1 MNTTATTP
9 PTTIRRGSGGI
20 SRRDAPRVARKI
32 VITVNRTSPT
42 PTAMWKVKMSISSCD
57 TETRTLRTTSTPI
70 SSTTITAIATS
81 TPAASPARTPAS
93 ATWRGSSATSP
104 SARRRGRAARY
115 PTRSGGVHTRIFPSV
130 IWIPTRFRAS
140 NVVTMPTAE
149 KYRMAIP
156 P

>member
-9 PTTIRRGSGGI
+9 PTSIRRGAAGPVGGM
-20 SRRDAPRVARKI
+20 RRGPRKI
-32 VITVNRTSPT
+32 VITMNRTSPT
-42 PTAMWKVKMSISSCD
+42 PTAMWNVRMSINSCD
-57 TETRTLRTTSTPI
+57 TETRTFRTTSTPI
-70 SSTTITAIATS
+70 NSTTITAIATS

-104 SARRRGRAARY
+104 SGAPPRSRRQVSDQERRR
-115 PTRSGGVHTRIFPSV
+115 PDQVFPSV